1 MANKKNHD
9 VNNADLLAA
18 MVEYKKALKLAK
30 KKGETAPRVPEYIGE
45 CLYKIAE
52 HLSFKPNFIGYT
64 FREDMIGDALLNCLE
79 YIHNFDPEKSKNP
92 FAYFTQIM
100 YYAFIRR
107 LDREKKNQVLKFKA
121 LENSELMGLV
131 LAKQTDDNGDYDNT
145 FTKYLHSNLRD
156 SAHEYDSKKRMK
168 RVARKKSNGLSQ
180 FEDTTVNE

>member
-1 MANKKNHD
+1 MPKSKNHY

-18 MVEYKKALKLAK
+18 MIEYKKALKKAK
-30 KKGETAPRVPEYIGE
+30 KNGEPAPRVPEYIGT

-52 HLSFKPNFIGYT
+52 HLSYKPNFIGYT

-131 LAKQTDDNGDYDNT
+131 FSKQIDDSADYDNN
-145 FTKYLHSNLRD
+145 FVKYLHGNLRE
-156 SAHEYDSKKRMK
+156 SAHEYDVKKRGK
-168 RVARKKSNGLSQ
+168 RIARKKSIGLSQ
-180 FEDTTVNE
+180 FEEA